1 MPEYNNHWDV
11 ISMTFTSIR
20 ALVTAMAEV
29 CSVERFDRIMRQGL
43 EIKIEKGE
51 DGNPQI
57 DVKII
62 RPGLL

>member
-1 MPEYNNHWDV
+1 
-11 ISMTFTSIR
+11 MTFTSIR